1 MAGVL
6 YFYTGTGNSLWTA
19 RKLSGELGG
28 AEIVPMSMAGNGRLK
43 SDADCIGL
51 VFPVHIW
58 GLPHRVVDFV
68 GRLAPGDN
76 AYLFAVAVNAGQV
89 AATLLQLRRLLEER
103 NLRLASGF
111 SLCMPS
117 NYIPWGGAPPAP
129 KQAALFEKAGG
140 KIGRIAAV
148 VAART
153 LQEPEKGPLW
163 QNLLFSWFYRK
174 SFSRVPAMDQSFRAD
189 EKCNGCG
196 ICAKICPADNVAIR
210 NDRPIW
216 RHRCE
221 QCLACLQ
228 WCPQEALQFGKSTTS
243 RKRYRHPEILLADML
258 ACVPSRR
265 P

>member
-1 MAGVL
+1 MKTVL
-6 YFYTGTGNSLWTA
+6 YFCTGTGNSLWTA
-19 RKLSGELGG
+19 RRLSENLDGTK
-28 AEIVPMSMAGNGRLK
+28 IIPMSMAGEGRLK
-43 SDADCIGL
+43 VDADCVGL

-58 GLPHRVVDFV
+58 GLPHRVVDFA
-68 GRLAPGDN
+68 GRLAPAEN
-76 AYLFAVAVNAGQV
+76 TYLFAVAVNAGQV

-129 KQAALFEKAGG
+129 KQEALFDKAREKIA
-140 KIGRIAAV
+140 RIASAV
-148 VAART
+148 KGRT
-153 LQEPEKGPLW
+153 RQEPEKGPWW

-174 SFSRVPAMDQSFRAD
+174 SFSRVPAMDKSFRAD

-196 ICAKICPADNVAIR
+196 ICRKICPADNVAIE
-210 NDRPIW
+210 NSRPGW

-221 QCLACLQ
+221 QCFACLQ
-228 WCPQEALQFGKSTTS
+228 WCPQEAVQFGKSTA
-243 RKRYRHPEILLADML
+243 RKRRYRHPEISLSDML
-258 ACVPSRR
+258 ACVPPRH